1 MGGRGQSNPTGRGSV
16 NSGTAARIMTVNA
29 QAVNS
34 WADAHEGSASTF
46 ALNPPDSITVGG
58 VQFDNITG
66 GEAIKSIKSA
76 RANEYTVN
84 YQSNTQASNGEWPV
98 IQVTV
103 TEKLR
108 STKSG
113 TVKSYTIDKDK
124 TKLW

>member
-1 MGGRGQSNPTGRGSV
+1 MGGRGSSNPRSGGGSG
-16 NSGTAARIMTVNA
+16 NNAQMLRRVNA
-29 QAVNS
+29 QVVID
-34 WADAHEGSASTF
+34 WADSHGDSAMTY

-58 VQFDNITG
+58 VKFNNITG
-66 GEAIKSIKSA
+66 DAMRSVASA

-84 YQSNTQASNGEWPV
+84 YQSDIQASNGEFPV

-108 STKSG
+108 STESG
-113 TVKSYTIDKDK
+113 TVRQYSINKQK